1 MPPYRQFACYLDQLR
16 HKRLKLLKITCK
28 LPIRRHQLNHHKK
41 LLRPTP
47 PTSLQFKLLPIP
59 TAIPMKPA
67 WHNQTQPPTAPR
79 RLKVSKTLLQMLL
92 KALTL
97 PPLQLLPLKHPQHH
111 QVRKSN
117 QRLKPQRK
125 TPQMETWPAKLP
137 LQMTT

>member
-67 WHNQTQPPTAPR
+67 WHNQTQPPAPP
-79 RLKVSKTLLQMLL
+79 SKEVKPEA
-92 KALTL
+92 KAAE
-97 PPLQLLPLKHPQHH
+97 KDS
-111 QVRKSN
+111 SN
-117 QRLKPQRK
+117 GNLASKI
-125 TPQMETWPAKLP
+125 ASSDDNLDKLP
-137 LQMTT
+137 TDIDDVALKTHVKI